1 MTLNDAEAI
10 IANKPFVPLRL
21 YKTDGTKLDIA
32 FQHAV
37 RVLDYGVLV
46 FKGVANDHSRVA
58 KGYDVVGFDRIER
71 IEPRRTGGRARRKK
85 AS

>member
-1 MTLNDAEAI
+1 MTLDDVEAI
-10 IANKPFVPLRL
+10 ITHQPFVPLRL
-21 YKTDGTKLDIA
+21 YKTDGTKLDIT

-46 FKGVANDHSRVA
+46 FKGVANAHTRVA
-58 KGYDVVGFDRIER
+58 KGYEVVGFNRVDR
-71 IEPRRTGGRARRKK
+71 IEPRKNGGGARRKK